1 MNVWHQLFTSLLT
14 DEENGCIWSNCF
26 PKLGISRKCQ
36 ALPHSASLNVG
47 MKSSNSST
55 MTQDVRSYTT
65 YTYMCKEIMLWI
77 AVSRQLNNLL
87 QQWQTFVSAKRHES
101 HFTLVYGNIFLCLLL
116 KVKAKKV
123 FYICI
128 FVATFKIRPNVWNP
142 YLKLLKIRE
151 SCLQK
156 RTTKC
161 RDNLKRLSLHLQKLL
176 VFFKNANL
184 VSLKK

>member
-1 MNVWHQLFTSLLT
+1 MNVWRQLFTSLLT
-14 DEENGCIWSNCF
+14 DEQNGCIWSNCF

-87 QQWQTFVSAKRHES
+87 QQWQAFSMMFLQRGMRVTSHSFMATSSSAYCWKWKQKK
-101 HFTLVYGNIFLCLLL
+101 FFIYVYLLL
-116 KVKAKKV
+116 
-123 FYICI
+123 
-128 FVATFKIRPNVWNP
+128 P
-142 YLKLLKIRE
+142 LKYVQMCEI
-151 SCLQK
+151 
-156 RTTKC
+156 
-161 RDNLKRLSLHLQKLL
+161 HI
-176 VFFKNANL
+176 
-184 VSLKK
+184 